1 MSSQALGRATKSLV
15 EGGVNAY
22 PTEYCYGLGCDPM
35 NRNAVTRILEMKKRG
50 WSQGLIVIAADIR
63 QLAGLVNIS
72 RRDILHGPMLSWP
85 GPHTWLLPALPR
97 APKWICGKHETIAV
111 RITAHPTAR
120 SLCRQF
126 QSALVSTSANRS
138 GRPALR
144 SFRQVSNEFTGELDF
159 ILAGSVGKLTEPSSI
174 RDAESGRWL
183 RGG

>member
-1 MSSQALGRATKSLV
+1 
-15 EGGVNAY
+15 
-22 PTEYCYGLGCDPM
+22 M
-35 NRNAVTRILEMKKRG
+35 NENAVKRILEIKKRS

-72 RRDILHGPMLSWP
+72 RSDILHEPLLSWP

-97 APKWICGKHETIAV
+97 APKWICGEHQAVAV
-111 RITAHPTAR
+111 RITAHPIALR
-120 SLCRQF
+120 LCRQF
-126 QSALVSTSANRS
+126 RSALVSTSANRS

-144 SFRQVSNEFTGELDF
+144 SFRQVSNEFTGQLDF